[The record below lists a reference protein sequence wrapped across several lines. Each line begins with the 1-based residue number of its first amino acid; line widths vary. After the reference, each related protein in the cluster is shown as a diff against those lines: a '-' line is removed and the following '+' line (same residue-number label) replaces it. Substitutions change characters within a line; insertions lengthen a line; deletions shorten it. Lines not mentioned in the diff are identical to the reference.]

1 MKDLELRLTD
11 LLARKADEVD
21 VRPVDGFAETPYT
34 TALASTDLDSVT
46 ETRDLATIDLEATN
60 ARPAPSRNRRRVA
73 QGVLAAAAAVVAIA
87 VVATHDGEAP
97 TDEPSPI
104 ATVPPTTPPRPLPNT
119 NALLAPGTYFVD
131 EVSGTPTPRI
141 FFTIGAGWE
150 NMGDAGI
157 GKVGKRGVGDGP
169 GLITFDRPG
178 AVFSDACHPSD
189 GYHPGP
195 LTTFDGLVAALSE
208 QQGWA
213 EVTAP
218 SDISIDG
225 YVGKAFQRTAPA
237 DMVHNCGTRSDD
249 IRERIPDDVPGYPD
263 FRSWEDLDAGSGFA
277 GFYYEPGEIET
288 LWVLDIDGTVVV
300 ISTGLWPG
308 PSAADHAD
316 FAAVLDS
323 IRIDRG

>member
-21 VRPVDGFAETPYT
+21 VRPVDGFAETPYM
-34 TALASTDLDSVT
+34 TALASTDLDSMT
-46 ETRDLATIDLEATN
+46 ETPDLATIDLEPTN
-60 ARPAPSRNRRRVA
+60 AKSAPSRNRRRVA
-73 QGVLAAAAAVVAIA
+73 QGVLAAAAVVAIA
-87 VVATHDGEAP
+87 VVATHDGEGP

-150 NMGDAGI
+150 NMRGAGI
-157 GKVGKRGVGDGP
+157 AKAGKHGMGDGP
-169 GLITFDRPG
+169 GLINFDRPG

-195 LTTFDGLVAALSE
+195 LTTLDGLVAALSE

-237 DMVHNCGTRSDD
+237 DMVDNCDTRSG
-249 IRERIPDDVPGYPD
+249 IGERIPDDVPGYPD
-263 FRSWEDLDAGSGFA
+263 FRSWENLDAPCCSG

-288 LWVLDIDGTVVV
+288 MWVLDIDGTVVV
-300 ISTGLWPG
+300 ISTVLWPG

-316 FAAVLDS
+316 FAAAVLDS
-323 IRIDRG
+323 IRIERA